1 MNGGMSQL
9 SIGESMINLVIKKKK
24 RMAPILYSDFILA
37 MKCSWRIFFHLLPIS
52 VLLSRGES
60 YL

>member
-24 RMAPILYSDFILA
+24 DGPILYSDFILA

>member
-9 SIGESMINLVIKKKK
+9 SIGESMINLLIKKK